1 MYFLNRKKTVTIL
14 IIVAFIIIAGV
25 SFSFWSQSN
34 RERIQQ
40 TDETEVETFV
50 TNFGQTLKNVSL
62 LSPTAAEDIEINYK
76 DFLDQLLLTQWQAD
90 PLSALGRLTSS
101 PWPDSIEVSNV
112 SQLGSD
118 TYKVDG
124 KIIDMTSTGMAGSR
138 PVQIKVTKSD
148 EQWTITE
155 ILIISP
161 EEGLVWREYSGD
173 GINFQYPEELGVQ
186 YISAL
191 EWPPTIEVASE
202 NFFCAETPQGA
213 SSVHEITSQRV
224 IDDCI
229 YCINVKNEG
238 AAGSVYTS
246 YTYKTPLR
254 GKIVSIDFVLRYN
267 NCGNYDENQRQACW
281 TERESFN
288 VDKVISHIAQTV
300 IWDSSFS
307 ENTLANQISQCLMSS
322 SSVNHERCDE
332 LLAEVTDFDSCVMA
346 GFQVLESNPV
356 QCLTIDERTFSQ
368 ESNSAWDQAV
378 LAISNCEVEKVF
390 QAHSRIVTLTLK
402 NGQTLIA
409 QEPRI
414 DDVMTLVGIAESEC
428 GAIPIATE

>member
-1 MYFLNRKKTVTIL
+1 MCFKKTVTIL
-14 IIVAFIIIAGV
+14 IIVAFIIIVGV
-25 SFSFWSQSN
+25 SFYFWSQSN
-34 RERIQQ
+34 RARIQQ
-40 TDETEVETFV
+40 TDETEVEAFV

-62 LSPTAAEDIEINYK
+62 LSPTVAEDIEINYK
-76 DFLDQLLLTQWQAD
+76 DFLDQFLLTQWQAD

-101 PWPDSIEVSNV
+101 PWPDSIEVLNV
-112 SQLGSD
+112 SQIGSD
-118 TYKVDG
+118 TYEVSG
-124 KIIDMTSTGMAGSR
+124 KIIDMTSAGVAGSR
-138 PVQIKVTKSD
+138 PVQIKVTKFGD
-148 EQWTITE
+148 HWAITE

-161 EEGLVWREYSGD
+161 EEGLTWREYNID
-173 GINFQYPEELGVQ
+173 GVRFQYPEELSAQ
-186 YISAL
+186 YISTP
-191 EWPPTIEVASE
+191 EWPPTIKVTSD
-202 NFFCAETPQGA
+202 NFFCLETPQEV
-213 SSVHEITSQRV
+213 SSVNEITDQRV
-224 IDDCI
+224 VDGRI

-238 AAGSVYTS
+238 AAGSVYSS
-246 YTYKTPLR
+246 YIYKTPLR
-254 GKIVSIDFVLRYN
+254 GKLASISFVLRYN
-267 NCGNYDENQRQACW
+267 NCDNYDEEQRQACW
-281 TERESFN
+281 AERESF
-288 VDKVISHIAQTV
+288 DIDTVISRIAQTV